1 MTTTLLTLLGLLTSP
16 EVQKALDTYDYGD
29 YAGACQQLEALRA
42 SPNTPE
48 TERPVVLRALGACHH
63 IQGETVPAKEAWQAW
78 LKLEPAAELDPVAYP
93 PEMVAFFRDLRAQV
107 VAPPPSAPP
116 TEAPAAVVSAAPPPP
131 RREKSALVAALPFG
145 AGQFQNGQ
153 DSKGWTLAI
162 ADTAALGL
170 GAFFLYRTESLKTS
184 GSVFSGGSFAN
195 ASDRDAAE
203 QSRLFSMIGFGTFAA
218 LWAYGAWSGLSNM
231 ESTP

>member
-1 MTTTLLTLLGLLTSP
+1 MTPTLFALLALSTSP

-29 YAGACQQLEALRA
+29 YAGACQQLLALREA
-42 SPNTPE
+42 PATSE
-48 TERPVVLRALGACHH
+48 AERPAILRALGACHH
-63 IQGETVPAKEAWQAW
+63 IQGQTVPAKEAWQAW
-78 LKLEPAAELDPVAYP
+78 LKLDPAAELDPVAYP

-107 VAPPPSAPP
+107 ATPPPPPPPSAPALA
-116 TEAPAAVVSAAPPPP
+116 TAAPP
-131 RREKSALVAALPFG
+131 REEKSALIAALPFG

-153 DSKGWTLAI
+153 PTPGWVLAV

-184 GSVFSGGSFAN
+184 GGVFSGGTFAHQ
-195 ASDRDAAE
+195 ADRDAAE
-203 QSRLFSMIGFGTFAA
+203 QSRLFSLLGFGAFGA

-231 ESTP
+231 GNTP